1 MRSNL
6 SVISVYNKKNTKSK
20 VVTQL
25 LYGDAFKIL
34 KKNGSWVK
42 IKNDLDNYKGFI
54 KKKNFL
60 PNQKNTHKVHNLYAK
75 LYSKP
80 KIKNMLKQKLCFG
93 SKIKVTKK
101 YFSSNSLHLRIAD
114 IINFKTDQC
123 FIYVFRL
130 YC

>member
-34 KKNGSWVK
+34 QKNGSWIK

-54 KKKNFL
+54 KKKNFF
-60 PNQKNTHKVHNLYAK
+60 QIK
-75 LYSKP
+75 
-80 KIKNMLKQKLCFG
+80 KIHIKYTICMQNYTQSQKLRTCLN
-93 SKIKVTKK
+93 K
-101 YFSSNSLHLRIAD
+101 N
-114 IINFKTDQC
+114 
-123 FIYVFRL
+123 YVL
-130 YC
+130 DPKLK